1 MTYCLCTTQPPP
13 KAGPTK
19 TGKTYTNHSGVFVPF
34 ANSKFV
40 KNAIINAVIQKIVI
54 KVNPFFGPF
63 LSIYFPT
70 GYVNA
75 TAPIIPIPNTINT
88 GPESPNS
95 NPI

>member
-1 MTYCLCTTQPPP
+1 M
-13 KAGPTK
+13 
-19 TGKTYTNHSGVFVPF
+19 
-34 ANSKFV
+34 
-40 KNAIINAVIQKIVI
+40 KNAIINAVIQNIVI

-88 GPESPNS
+88 GPESPQILIQFEQLDWHMQLLYLRYLHKLTNQS
-95 NPI
+95 RKTNIDR